1 MVWTLADHPLEA
13 VMLKPS
19 HPMQTFVAVG
29 AAAAIVLTGCASNK
43 EKGAGPTGTGTPT
56 VSQNTSLATLLPSK
70 IKSAGKLIVGVNQ
83 PYTPN
88 EYLGPGGKVVGFDVD
103 LLDATA
109 KVLGL
114 TTEYRQADFSKIIP
128 AVTAGTYDIGMSS
141 FTDTK
146 VREKTVD
153 FVNYFTAGILW
164 ASPAGKTVDPDNAC
178 GLTVAVQSTTYEQT
192 DELPAKSKA
201 CAKAGKKPLKLLPYE
216 NQDDAT
222 NAVVLGKAGA
232 MSADSP
238 VTAYAIK
245 QSGGKLQQAGH
256 IFEAAPYG
264 WPITKGSTL
273 IQAMQ
278 KALQTLIDD
287 GTYDQICTKWGF
299 QSGEIKTATVNAA
312 IS

>member
-1 MVWTLADHPLEA
+1 MFTSPRPVQA
-13 VMLKPS
+13 
-19 HPMQTFVAVG
+19 FVAAG
-29 AAAAIVLTGCASNK
+29 AAAAIVLTGCSSNK
-43 EKGAGPTGTGTPT
+43 ETGAGPTGTVTPS
-56 VSQNTSLATLLPSK
+56 VAQNTSLATLVPSK
-70 IKSAGKLIVGVNQ
+70 ISSAGKLIVGVNL

-88 EYLGPGGKVVGFDVD
+88 EYLSPDGKVVGFDVD

-114 TTEYRQADFSKIIP
+114 TTDYRQADFSKIIP

-146 VREKTVD
+146 EREATVT
-153 FVNYFTAGILW
+153 FVDYFTAGILW
-164 ASPAGKTVDPDNAC
+164 ASPKGKTVDPNNAC
-178 GLTVAVQSTTYEQT
+178 GLTVSVQSTTTEQQ

-201 CAKAGKKPLKLLPYE
+201 CTTAGKKPIKILAYE

-222 NAVVLGKAGA
+222 NAVVLGKSDA

-245 QSGGKLQQAGH
+245 QSGGKLQQAGQ
-256 IFEAAPYG
+256 IADAAPYG
-264 WPITKGSTL
+264 WPIAKGSSL

-278 KALQTLIDD
+278 KALQSLMDN
-287 GTYDQICTKWGF
+287 GTYQQICARWGV
-299 QSGEIKTATVNAA
+299 QSGEIKTATVNKAV
-312 IS
+312 S

>member
-1 MVWTLADHPLEA
+1 MLKAFHPL
-13 VMLKPS
+13 
-19 HPMQTFVAVG
+19 QRF
-29 AAAAIVLTGCASNK
+29 AAAAAVVAIVLTGCTSNK
-43 EKGAGPTGTGTPT
+43 EKGAGPTGTVTPT
-56 VSQNTSLATLLPSK
+56 VTQNTSLATLVPGK
-70 IKSAGKLIVGVNQ
+70 IKSAGKLIVGVNV

-88 EYLGPGGKVVGFDVD
+88 EYLGSGGKVVGFDVD

-146 VREKTVD
+146 EREKTID
-153 FVNYFTAGILW
+153 FVNYYSAGILW
-164 ASPAGKTVDPDNAC
+164 ASPKGKTVDPDNAC
-178 GLTVAVQSTTYEQT
+178 GLIVSVQSTTTEQQ

-201 CAKAGKKPLKLLPYE
+201 CTTAGKKPIKILAYE

-222 NAVVLGKAGA
+222 NAVVLGKANA

-238 VTAYAIK
+238 ITAYAIK
-245 QSGGKLQQAGH
+245 QSGGKLQQAGQVA
-256 IFEAAPYG
+256 EAAPYG
-264 WPITKGSTL
+264 WPIAKGSTL

-278 KALQTLIDD
+278 KALQTLMDN
-287 GTYDQICTKWGF
+287 GTYNQICTKWGL
-299 QSGEIKTATVNAA
+299 QAGEIKSATVNGA